1 MRKRIIHVVGLTV
14 LLALFAAPAAHA
26 ATRFSLQVGIGAPP
40 VARTAVA
47 PPGYVWQPGYWAQ
60 TAYGPQWVPGAWV
73 PQYQSGGWVSQPPQR
88 WDRDDDRY
96 RRDRDD
102 RDRDRDRDRS
112 DWRR

>member
-47 PPGYVWQPGYWAQ
+47 PPGYVW
-60 TAYGPQWVPGAWV
+60 
-73 PQYQSGGWVSQPPQR
+73 
-88 WDRDDDRY
+88 
-96 RRDRDD
+96 
-102 RDRDRDRDRS
+102 
-112 DWRR
+112 